1 MTLPPEICCQT
12 CCIAAQ
18 EPTRNAYDFK
28 CAECVAR
35 YLMHMAQS
43 LGERF
48 GGVEHARRV
57 KDLLAEKLIGEA

>member
-1 MTLPPEICCQT
+1 MSIPPEICCPT

-18 EPTRNAYDFK
+18 GNTAHAYDFK

-35 YLMHMAQS
+35 YLMHMAQR
-43 LGERF
+43 LGEQF
-48 GGVEHARRV
+48 GGPEHARRI